1 MAGEL
6 RGHKALVT
14 GAAGNI
20 GRAIALAL
28 ADGGADVAVHTG
40 SDEAGLAETARLAAE
55 RGVRVHARV
64 ADLLD
69 PEAIAALVAGA
80 VEALGGLSIV
90 VNNASRRSHTP
101 VGEIALAEWRDV
113 MAVNLDAPF
122 LVAQA
127 ALPALRASGRGTI
140 VNIGGLTA
148 HTGAPGRA
156 HVIAS
161 KAGIVGLTKALAVEL
176 SADGI
181 TANVVVPGTI
191 DTVRGKSS
199 GAAPAT
205 PSNLARRLG
214 QPEEV
219 AAAVCYLCS
228 PAARYVTGQTLHVT
242 GGAYLP

>member
-1 MAGEL
+1 MTGEL
-6 RGHKALVT
+6 RGHRALVT

-20 GRAIALAL
+20 GRAVALAL

-40 SDEAGLAETARLAAE
+40 SDEAGLAETARLLAE
-55 RGVRVHARV
+55 RGVRVHAAV
-64 ADLLD
+64 ADLRD
-69 PEAIAALVAGA
+69 PDAVAGLVADA
-80 VEALGGLSIV
+80 TRALGGLSIV

-101 VGEIALAEWRDV
+101 VGEIPLAEWREV

-122 LVAQA
+122 LVVQA
-127 ALPALRASGRGTI
+127 ALPALRASGQGTV

-161 KAGIVGLTKALAVEL
+161 KAGVVGLTKALAAEL
-176 SADGI
+176 AGEGI

-205 PSNLARRLG
+205 PSNLAGRLG
-214 QPEEV
+214 RPEEV
-219 AAAVCYLCS
+219 AAAVRYLCS
-228 PAARYVTGQTLHVT
+228 PGARYVTGQTLHVT